1 MQVCSNSE
9 RNAACFPLINFVQF
23 VCISCFR
30 TARLILHPTTPSGT
44 SETRLQRQ
52 DAEKVATF
60 LTWVEEAYG
69 KPVRDLCDACI
80 AELPSDAAFDTEQVL
95 GECVSEYSAPL
106 VATVER
112 MASVSSTT
120 KHLLWDPEPTGAAE

>member
-1 MQVCSNSE
+1 MK
-9 RNAACFPLINFVQF
+9 
-23 VCISCFR
+23 
-30 TARLILHPTTPSGT
+30 
-44 SETRLQRQ
+44 RQ
-52 DAEKVATF
+52 DAEAVAEF
-60 LTWVEEAYG
+60 LQWVEEAYG
-69 KPVRDLCDACI
+69 KPVRDLCDARI
-80 AELPSDAAFDTEQVL
+80 TQLPSDAAFDTEQVL